1 MRFYLAIKGN
11 FNCCHTLGVI
21 VYKETAKTIVV
32 EFVSKTG
39 LEYSHHM
46 YESIC
51 EYMFVDTTHSS
62 NVHYIYNNYTTIIIR
77 QIKTA
82 PDRHYKL
89 FYVIMMSL
97 NFNR

>member
-39 LEYSHHM
+39 LEYS
-46 YESIC
+46 
-51 EYMFVDTTHSS
+51 MFVDTTHSS
-62 NVHYIYNNYTTIIIR
+62 NVHYIYNNYTIIIR

-89 FYVIMMSL
+89 LYVIMMSL